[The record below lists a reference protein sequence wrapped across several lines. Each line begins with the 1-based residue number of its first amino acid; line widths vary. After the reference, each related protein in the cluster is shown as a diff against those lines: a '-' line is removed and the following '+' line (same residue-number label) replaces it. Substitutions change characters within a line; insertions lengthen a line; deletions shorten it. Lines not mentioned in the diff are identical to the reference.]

1 MNSEERYAE
10 LRRVLDADTLIQTA
24 QAQDGLSDWGDEN
37 FREPFGKF
45 LDCVARDVDFN
56 DHGVD
61 FFKRDV
67 GRCLTN
73 RLRFQHDLK
82 RHPEILEEDV
92 SDPIIITGLG
102 RSGTT
107 KLQKMLSAP
116 DDVQKM
122 YFWRIWNPARVP
134 GEANPAGPDPRIV
147 VPTETHI
154 LSDDK
159 PGLDAAHHIAQH
171 EVDEDWVIFMLTFDE
186 WCWTNM
192 VPSPSYFDWV
202 MQRPSLAPYRYV
214 KTIIQYLQWQDGGKR
229 GRPWIMKGIGYIAN
243 MDSLLECYPNATL
256 VHAHR
261 DPRQTIPSYA
271 KFEAN
276 VWPIQ
281 SKPLDSHFVGRE
293 TLRMWRLAME
303 RYLAARDR
311 LKLDKRILD
320 VDYELIRADPM
331 AVMRAVYE
339 RAGLA
344 MDAIAEQKMQA
355 WHNSNEQGQFGKH
368 EYSLEEFGLSEAA
381 IDDAFADYI
390 KRFIKR

>member
-1 MNSEERYAE
+1 MNNNERYEA
-10 LRRVLDADTLIQTA
+10 LRRELDAEALIKTA
-24 QAQDGLSDWGDEN
+24 ETQDGLSDWGDEG
-37 FREPFGKF
+37 FREPLAKF

-56 DHGVD
+56 EQGVE

-73 RLRFQHDLK
+73 RLRMQHDLK
-82 RHPEILEEDV
+82 RHPEILDEDV
-92 SDPIIITGLG
+92 SDPIIIFGLG

-134 GEANPAGPDPRIV
+134 GADPAGPDPRIV

-154 LSDDK
+154 LTDDK
-159 PGLDAAHHIAQH
+159 PGLAAAHHITQH
-171 EVDEDWVIFMLTFDE
+171 EVDEDWVLSMLTFDE

-202 MQRPSLAPYRYV
+202 MQRPSIAPYRYV

-243 MDSLLECYPNATL
+243 MESLLECYPNATL

-261 DPRQTIPSYA
+261 DPRDTIASYA
-271 KFEAN
+271 SFESM

-281 SKPLDSHFVGRE
+281 SKPLDSHYVGQE
-293 TLRMWRLAME
+293 TLRMWKLAMN
-303 RYLAARDR
+303 RYLATRDR
-311 LKLDKRILD
+311 LKLDDRILD
-320 VDYELIRADPM
+320 VDYEQIRSDPM
-331 AVMRAVYE
+331 AVMRAVYA
-339 RAGLA
+339 RTGRPMSAA
-344 MDAIAEQKMQA
+344 AEQKMQA
-355 WHNSNEQGQFGKH
+355 WHDSNEQGRFGKH
-368 EYSLEEFGLSEAA
+368 EYSLQEFGLSDAS
-381 IDDAFADYI
+381 IDEAFADYI
-390 KRFIKR
+390 SRFITR